1 MNYKVIKDYKIVP
14 KGSILTPDD
23 NGHYIFEI
31 EENDILTS
39 MRLSS
44 NTLKDEEF
52 FVPHEPIEVTISES
66 ELDDEEKKSWK
77 VVFNVKCTEKTLL
90 EIKKAIENSVNE
102 IV

>member
-14 KGSILTPDD
+14 KGTILIPDD
-23 NGHYIFEI
+23 NGHYIFEM
-31 EENDILTS
+31 EDKDIITS
-39 MRLSS
+39 MTL
-44 NTLKDEEF
+44 NTNVLKDEEF

-66 ELDDEEKKSWK
+66 DLDDKEKKSWK